1 MPIKYASTD
10 TFRFSLKMR
19 VSFFKSVTFRF
30 ADYKCVL
37 MCLLGTFNIAYLPIT
52 ESEDITYLL
61 LTIPFFLS

>member
-1 MPIKYASTD
+1 MK
-10 TFRFSLKMR
+10 L
-19 VSFFKSVTFRF
+19 F
-30 ADYKCVL
+30 AQGSYLAKCVL